1 MVKAF
6 EAEQEPVAW
15 QFCLDGKWW
24 NGSEYSC
31 HRQNTEDAGVPTR
44 SLYTTPPTAALAAKQ
59 MRDAAVKV
67 CHELTPTDADGVCPV
82 AETIAALPVPS
93 CASNASLEVQWR
105 DLTDEEIADVYEEHW
120 LDHARAVIAKFKEVN
135 T

>member
-1 MVKAF
+1 MNLAIEKSI
-6 EAEQEPVAW
+6 EPT
-15 QFCLDGKWW
+15 GR
-24 NGSEYSC
+24 G
-31 HRQNTEDAGVPTR
+31 
-44 SLYTTPPTAALAAKQ
+44 
-59 MRDAAVKV
+59 
-67 CHELTPTDADGVCPV
+67 
-82 AETIAALPVPS
+82 PVPS